1 MTRYVV
7 DSYAWV
13 EYLGGSSQ
21 GARVEQFLTRAEDA
35 WTPTLVLAE
44 VTSKV
49 VRSGKDPAI
58 AWQALRAW
66 STILPLDAETA
77 RAAGG
82 LHAAYRVKIRDFA
95 LADAIVL
102 TVSRKLRAK
111 VLTGDPHFRG
121 IKGVEFLG

>member
-1 MTRYVV
+1 MSRYVV

-13 EYLGGSSQ
+13 EYLGGSAK
-21 GARVEQFLTRAEDA
+21 GTRVEELLDGAEES
-35 WTPTLVLAE
+35 WTPTPVLAE

-77 RAAGG
+77 RSAGG
-82 LHAAYRVKIRDFA
+82 LHAAYRAKIRDFA
-95 LADAIVL
+95 LTDAVVL
-102 TVSRKLRAK
+102 AVSRKLTAK
-111 VLTGDPHFRG
+111 VLTGDPHFQG
-121 IKGVEFLG
+121 MKGVEFLR

>member
-7 DSYAWV
+7 DSYAWI
-13 EYLGGSSQ
+13 EYLEGSAS
-21 GARVEQFLTRAEDA
+21 GARVEQMLGQAEDR
-35 WTPTLVLAE
+35 WTPTPVLAE

-77 RAAGG
+77 RSAGG
-82 LHAAYRVKIRDFA
+82 LHAAYRSKIRDFDLTDA
-95 LADAIVL
+95 VVLA
-102 TVSRKLRAK
+102 VSRKRAAK
-111 VLTGDPHFRG
+111 VLTGDPHFSG
-121 IKGVEFLG
+121 MKGVEFLR

>member
-1 MTRYVV
+1 MTSYVV

-13 EYLGGSSQ
+13 EYLEGSPK
-21 GARVEQFLTRAEDA
+21 GTRVEQLLSRSENA
-35 WTPTLVLAE
+35 WTPTPVLAE

-66 STILPLDAETA
+66 STILPLDSETA

-82 LHAAYRVKIRDFA
+82 LHAAYRVKVRDFA
-95 LADAIVL
+95 LTDAVVL
-102 TVSRKLRAK
+102 AVSRKRAAK
-111 VLTGDPHFRG
+111 VLTGDPHFAG
-121 IKGVEFLG
+121 MKGVEFLR

>member
-1 MTRYVV
+1 MSHYVV

-13 EYLGGSSQ
+13 EYLGGSPKGS
-21 GARVEQFLTRAEDA
+21 RVEELLGGAEES
-35 WTPTLVLAE
+35 WTPTPVLAE

-82 LHAAYRVKIRDFA
+82 LHAAYRAKVRDFA
-95 LADAIVL
+95 LTDAIVL
-102 TVSRKLRAK
+102 AVSRKMTAK

-121 IKGVEFLG
+121 MKGVEFLG